1 MIELTDINSLEKEN
15 IKMEVNK
22 NELND
27 ISQKAIDVKNKIEN
41 EITNINKLYEETI
54 DKLTKSFIIK
64 HEKLVKE
71 ENDLKEQLQ
80 TKVTKKKEELENY
93 LSIFNCEIKNS
104 ERIKKGIIEME
115 KEKEE
120 KNMLK
125 VLSYIS
131 NINKFMKKMKEI
143 YSHPKQNLKF
153 HYIEEE
159 NIIKYEDYYFSGIQA
174 PKNIKY
180 DIYASSIDIYWALEN
195 IDLKSN
201 IIKFKVEMRKENED
215 YKNVY
220 EGPNNNCEVNN
231 LSKNTNYEFRICSSI
246 NNITGIWTEPYK
258 IKTNELERNDSIILN
273 NSKRKN
279 EFSLKLLEWSG
290 YKRMKLLFRGTR
302 DGMNAQSFHKKCDN
316 NGETIILIQNDKE
329 NIFGGYAS
337 IPWTSHSGSYFSAPD
352 SFIFTLT
359 NIYNTNPTK
368 FKNKND
374 GNEVCHN
381 RDYGPLFGYTCDIY
395 ISKDFING
403 ETKSTFPETYIDVL
417 GKGKS
422 IFTGD
427 SNNNNNKF
435 KIKEI
440 EVFKV
445 IK

>member
-1 MIELTDINSLEKEN
+1 
-15 IKMEVNK
+15 MEVNK

-125 VLSYIS
+125 ILSYIS
-131 NINKFMKKMKEI
+131 NINKFMKKMKEL
-143 YSHPKQNLKF
+143 YFKQKQSLKF

-180 DIYASSIDIYWALEN
+180 YTCASSIDISWTLEN
-195 IDLKSN
+195 IDLNSNNN
-201 IIKFKVEMRKENED
+201 IIFKVEIRKENED

-220 EGPNNNCEVNN
+220 EGSNNNCEVNN
-231 LSKNTNYEFRICSSI
+231 LSKNTNYELRICSSI
-246 NNITGIWTEPYK
+246 NNITEIWTEPYK
-258 IKTNELERNDSIILN
+258 IKTNEIECDDSTILN

-290 YKRMKLLFRGTR
+290 YKKMKLLFRGTR
-302 DGMNAQSFHKKCDN
+302 DGMNAQSFHNKCDN
-316 NGETIILIQNDKE
+316 NGETITLIQNDKG

-337 IPWTSHSGSYFSAPD
+337 IPWTGPSSGSYFRAPD

-359 NIYNTNPTK
+359 NIHNTEPTK

-374 GNEVCHN
+374 GKEVIHN
-381 RDYGPLFGYTCDIY
+381 RDYGPLFGDNSDIY
-395 ISKDFING
+395 ITKDFVNG
-403 ETKSTFPETYIDVL
+403 AYSNFPITYIDVL